1 MFALDVPVRRARD
14 RAIFLMCTNSYGR
27 IYLLLLLLLL
37 RPLDRLSMIAVV
49 TDATNA
55 LSLGRSRDAFR
66 FDRDE
71 ILQRYILAS
80 NYRVL
85 ATSNVGFET
94 CRRKTTSTTY
104 ERHGRRSIVTREL

>member
-27 IYLLLLLLLL
+27 IYLLLLL
-37 RPLDRLSMIAVV
+37 RPLNRLSMIAVV

-71 ILQRYILAS
+71 ILQRYILTS

-104 ERHGRRSIVTREL
+104 ERRGRRSIVTREL